1 VPELPEVEV
10 TRRKIGPLLVGRTV
24 ARVRTTAPS
33 YFFLTPPAVLR
44 RRLAGRRFVEL
55 GRVGKYLVATLEGG
69 DRLLLHLGMTG
80 QLFGRG
86 VASVRL
92 LSSTAG
98 ASLAPER
105 QLASFRPDRHTHLQ
119 LSFLDGGPEVY
130 FRDARKFGK
139 VQLLRSGEPAERL
152 DRLGV
157 DALAATGARL
167 FEASRA
173 RRIPIKTLLLDQ
185 SVFAGV
191 GNIYADEALFLAR
204 VRPTRRAGR
213 LSRAEAETV
222 VRQLRRV
229 LRRSIRT
236 GGSSISD
243 YLQPDGEDGAY
254 QDERRVYGRTGEPCP
269 ECEAPIVRRVIGQR
283 SSHFCRRCQR

>member
-1 VPELPEVEV
+1 
-10 TRRKIGPLLVGRTV
+10 V

-204 VRPTRRAGR
+204 VRPTRRGAVSPGPRRRRWSGSCGASCAAPSGPGGRASATTSSRTGRTARTRMSAGCTVGPG
-213 LSRAEAETV
+213 SRVPSA
-222 VRQLRRV
+222 R
-229 LRRSIRT
+229 RRSC
-236 GGSSISD
+236 D
-243 YLQPDGEDGAY
+243 A
-254 QDERRVYGRTGEPCP
+254 
-269 ECEAPIVRRVIGQR
+269 
-283 SSHFCRRCQR
+283 